1 MRQAGRYM
9 AEYRKIRAAHPILE
23 ICKTPKLAAEVTL
36 QPIDALDVD
45 AAIIFADLLLP
56 FEPMGLKLE
65 FMQGEGPVID
75 NPVRSVSDVD
85 ALETRH
91 AHELNYVGEAISEAK
106 KLIDGRVP
114 LIGFV
119 GAPFTLA
126 SYMIEGGSS
135 RNYVRA
141 KSLMYSDPKTWNR
154 LLGKIVEMLIPYA
167 ASQVS
172 HGADVMQ
179 VFDSWVGALTPADYE
194 KYVMPHSRML
204 ICKIQSTGV
213 PVIHFS
219 TGGGGFLPSLH
230 EAGGDVLGVDWR
242 VRIDEAW
249 ASIHHEAGIQGN
261 LDPVALFAPRDELRR
276 RVHDILKRVGDKP
289 GFIFNLG
296 HGILPETPV
305 ENVKAVVKMVRE
317 YSN

>member
-9 AEYRKIRAAHPILE
+9 EEYRRIRAKHSILE
-23 ICKTPKLAAEVTL
+23 ICKTPRLAAEVTL
-36 QPIDALDVD
+36 QPIEVLDVD

-65 FMQGEGPVID
+65 FLAGEGPLIH
-75 NPVRSVSDVD
+75 NPVRSPSDVEG
-85 ALETRH
+85 LETRH
-91 AHELNYVGEAISEAK
+91 VQELDYVAEAIREAK
-106 KLIDGRVP
+106 KLINGRVP

-135 RNYVRA
+135 RNYVRT
-141 KSLMYSDPKTWNR
+141 KSLMHHDPKTWDR
-154 LLGKIVEMLIPYA
+154 LLGKIVEVLIPYA

-172 HGADVMQ
+172 HGADVIQ

-194 KYVMPHSRML
+194 RHLLPHSRKL
-204 ICKIQSTGV
+204 IRAIQSTGV

-219 TGGGGFLPSLH
+219 TGGGTFLPLLH

-249 ASIHHEAGIQGN
+249 ASINHGAAIQGN
-261 LDPVALFAPRDELRR
+261 LDPVALFAPLDVLRR
-276 RVHDILKRVGDKP
+276 SVHDILRRVNGRP

-317 YSN
+317 YPG

>member
-9 AEYRKIRAAHPILE
+9 PEYRRIRAEHPILE

-36 QPIDALDVD
+36 QPVEALDVD

-56 FEPMGLKLE
+56 LEPMGLKLE
-65 FMQGEGPVID
+65 FVEGEGPLIH
-75 NPVRSVSDVD
+75 NPVRSAADVD
-85 ALETRH
+85 ALQTH
-91 AHELNYVGEAISEAK
+91 HSQDLNYVGEAISEAK
-106 KLIDGRVP
+106 KLIAGRVP

-135 RNYVRA
+135 RSYVRA
-141 KSLMYSDPKTWNR
+141 KSLMYNEPKTWAR
-154 LLGKIVEMLIPYA
+154 LLDKIVEVLIPYA
-167 ASQVS
+167 ASQVV
-172 HGADVMQ
+172 HGAEVIQ
-179 VFDSWVGALTPADYE
+179 VFDSWVGALAPGDYE
-194 KYVMPHSRML
+194 KYLLPHSRML
-204 ICKIQSTGV
+204 IRAIQSTGV
-213 PVIHFS
+213 PVVHFS
-219 TGGGGFLPSLH
+219 TGGGSFLPLLH
-230 EAGGDVLGVDWR
+230 QAGGDVLGLDWR

-249 ASIHHEAGIQGN
+249 ASIGHEAAVQGN
-261 LDPVALFAPRDELRR
+261 LDPVALFAPQDELRM
-276 RVHDILKRVGDKP
+276 RVHDILKRVNGRP

-317 YSN
+317 FEN